1 MIGSGTTLSP
11 PSTGVSAVRVPSLS
25 QERSSRELRG
35 QASAAGAGPAQV
47 PEKVSRPRAMKK
59 GDKMRNLPSAEPPNC
74 GCFPPCR
81 FGGRQRTDDLLQEY
95 VRKITASWQTNFA
108 FATKTIACLASY
120 GDLPR
125 GIEEGADHLAG
136 GTLTQADQRLVHQH
150 LAVGE
155 IGRAHV

>member
-35 QASAAGAGPAQV
+35 QSSAAVAGPAQV
-47 PEKVSRPRAMKK
+47 PEKASRPRAMKK
-59 GDKMRNLPSAEPPNC
+59 GDKMRNLPIAEPPNC
-74 GCFPPCR
+74 GFFPPCR

-108 FATKTIACLASY
+108 FAPKTITCLPTY
-120 GDLPR
+120 GNLPR
-125 GIEEGADHLAG
+125 RIKQDAEE
-136 GTLTQADQRLVHQH
+136 T
-150 LAVGE
+150 E
-155 IGRAHV
+155 